1 VITDLSALP
10 LAAIVAL
17 NNDHAVEL
25 SFADAAQMQQLIA
38 MAYFA
43 CGTADASA
51 FLISFDSNA
60 AYTSEN
66 FLWFKTRYARF
77 TYIDRVVVS
86 PQARGRGLA
95 RHLYEALFAKAR
107 ADGFT
112 QIMCEVNSDP
122 PNPGSDAFHTALGFA
137 EVGAQT
143 LSARSKSVR
152 YMLKAI

>member
-1 VITDLSALP
+1 MIPLADLP
-10 LAAIVAL
+10 LEAILAL

-25 SFADAAQMQQLIA
+25 SFCEPAQMQQLIA
-38 MAYFA
+38 MAYLA

-51 FLISFDSNA
+51 LLISFESNA

-66 FLWFKTRYARF
+66 FLWFQMRYTRFIYV
-77 TYIDRVVVS
+77 DRVVVS
-86 PQARGRGLA
+86 PQARGQGLA
-95 RHLYEALFAKAR
+95 RQLYEALFTKAR

-122 PNPGSDAFHTALGFA
+122 PNPGSDAFHTALGFS
-137 EVGAQT
+137 EIGAQK
-143 LSARSKSVR
+143 LAARNKSVR